1 MRFYWTIG
9 GTMGKMV
16 LIYKISPEGIDETDA
31 VEKIV
36 KEKMQEYGE
45 VKDVQRE
52 PIAFGLEAI
61 KIAILV
67 EAKGTEGITEKIE
80 NALKDIQ
87 GVSSVENIGM
97 NLL

>member
-1 MRFYWTIG
+1 
-9 GTMGKMV
+9 MGKMV
-16 LIYKISPEGIDETDA
+16 LIYKISPEGIEETDKVENA
-31 VEKIV
+31 IKEKI
-36 KEKMQEYGE
+36 KDLGE
-45 VKDVQRE
+45 LKDIKRE

-61 KIAILV
+61 KIAIVV

-80 NALKDIQ
+80 NTLKEIE

>member
-1 MRFYWTIG
+1 
-9 GTMGKMV
+9 MGKMV
-16 LIYKISPEGIDETDA
+16 LIYKISPEGIEKTDKVENA
-31 VEKIV
+31 IKEKI
-36 KEKMQEYGE
+36 KDLGE
-45 VKDVQRE
+45 LKDIKRE

-61 KIAILV
+61 KIAIVV

-80 NALKDIQ
+80 NTLKEIE